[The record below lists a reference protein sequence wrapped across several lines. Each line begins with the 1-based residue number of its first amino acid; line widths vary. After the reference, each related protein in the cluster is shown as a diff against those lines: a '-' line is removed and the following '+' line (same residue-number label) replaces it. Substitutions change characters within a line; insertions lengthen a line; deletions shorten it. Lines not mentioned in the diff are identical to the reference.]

1 MANMQAVRIHD
12 YGGPEVLKLEEVPRP
27 QPGPGEVLIRVHASS
42 VNPVDWK
49 IRAGYMKQFMPL
61 ALPFVLGRD
70 VSGVVEAAGPGVTG
84 LKKGDEV
91 YGLINGAD
99 AQYAVAKESEL
110 ALKPRTIDHVRA
122 AAIPLAALTAWQ
134 ALLDKAKLAAGQRIL
149 VHGAAGG
156 IGTFAVQLAK
166 WKGARVIATASGRNQ
181 AFLRELGVAEP
192 IDYEKTRF
200 EDVVRD
206 VDVVFDTIGGD
217 TQQRSWKVLKRGGV
231 LVSVVAPPAAEEAAK
246 YGVRAELLITQAS
259 SSRLTEIAKLIDSG
273 RIRPIVETILP
284 LSDVRRA
291 QEMSERGHVRGKIVL
306 KVE

>member
-181 AFLRELGVAEP
+181 AFLRELGVDEP

-206 VDVVFDTIGGD
+206 VDAVFDTIGGD

-259 SSRLTEIAKLIDSG
+259 SSQLTEIAKLVDSR
-273 RIRPIVETILP
+273 RIRPIVETVLS

-291 QEMSERGHVRGKIVL
+291 QEISERGHVRGKIVL